1 MIPLL
6 KKNLS
11 TYENGQRF
19 IVLHLGGGSHGPNYQ
34 KRIPEDYYRFQP
46 LCDDADVINE
56 CTENEL
62 YNSYDNTIL
71 YTDYVLGNI
80 IKELDESNAPYVF
93 IYISDH
99 GESLMEEGRVF
110 HGMPPGI
117 PLPPEQK
124 QVPLL
129 VKSSI
134 PLTILD
140 RDEYPQ
146 PHVFDSVLD
155 LLSIETNI
163 SDKSDSFLKK

>member
-1 MIPLL
+1 
-6 KKNLS
+6 
-11 TYENGQRF
+11 
-19 IVLHLGGGSHGPNYQ
+19 
-34 KRIPEDYYRFQP
+34 
-46 LCDDADVINE
+46 
-56 CTENEL
+56 
-62 YNSYDNTIL
+62 
-71 YTDYVLGNI
+71 
-80 IKELDESNAPYVF
+80 
-93 IYISDH
+93 
-99 GESLMEEGRVF
+99 
-110 HGMPPGI
+110 MPPGI